1 MSSATSSSHFWYR
14 GGRSAIF
21 GGAAW
26 AAARIGA
33 KTRKKTRSGSDRRNI
48 GSDPTLSI
56 TGVCRLRVG
65 AGLDGG
71 VGARPAL
78 SGAAADSQGG
88 SSPRPA
94 AQTRPYTK
102 HLPLLPAHGG
112 A

>member
-21 GGAAW
+21 GGAAG

-33 KTRKKTRSGSDRRNI
+33 KTRKKRRSGRDRRYDI
-48 GSDPTLSI
+48 GGDPTLSKSE
-56 TGVCRLRVG
+56 VRRLRVG

-78 SGAAADSQGG
+78 GVFGRCRQGG

-94 AQTRPYTK
+94 VQTRPYPK
-102 HLPLLPAHGG
+102 QDSRLHG
-112 A
+112 